1 LNEMGQSQS
10 ALDTWKKAV
19 ALQPDLGVS
28 LGERLQ
34 SEGKPEDAIAL
45 YQHAIAVQPNQVE
58 FYLKL
63 GNIFREQKQLDA
75 AIKSY
80 QQALEIDP
88 KLVEA
93 HLQLGEVL
101 GRKGEYEEAVSCC
114 QRALEVDHNS
124 AAAYTCL
131 AKVFILYGNRNEALS
146 CLYKSNQIKSVNLI
160 DSGKVPGIL
169 LNTLAKSGSF
179 YILEAIYKGLNINWM
194 PISAESEVIKRADIG
209 ILASGMNA
217 TQEHLH
223 PSSRNLCLISEV
235 LDKLVVHVRDPR
247 QATISWV
254 HHLIKTTR
262 EIKDVRSLLPAIPTA
277 ENYFSWSLT
286 EQISWQI
293 ESGYLP
299 IAISFIEGWLNAEAD
314 PSFYPEILFT
324 KYEDLAA
331 EPQAFFESILKFYKI
346 EKFPFTF
353 PEPPQQGK
361 LHYRKG
367 KADEW
372 REVFTP
378 EQAEKASSMIP
389 QRLFDRFGWPQR

>member
-1 LNEMGQSQS
+1 
-10 ALDTWKKAV
+10 
-19 ALQPDLGVS
+19 LQPDLGLS
-28 LGERLQ
+28 LGDRLQ

-45 YQHAIAVQPNQVE
+45 YQHAIAVQPDRVE

-101 GRKGEYEEAVSCC
+101 GRKGEYEEAVRHC
-114 QRALEVDHNS
+114 QQAWEIDHNS
-124 AAAYTCL
+124 AAAYTYL
-131 AKVFILYGNRNEALS
+131 GKVFILHGNRDEALS
-146 CLYKSNQIKSVNLI
+146 CLYKSNQIKSANLI
-160 DSGKVPGIL
+160 ALGQTPGIL
-169 LNTLAKSGSF
+169 LNTLPKSGSF

-194 PISAESEVIKRADIG
+194 PISAESEVIKRDDIA

-217 TQEHLH
+217 SQEHLH
-223 PSSRNLCLISEV
+223 ATSRNLCLISEF

-247 QATISWV
+247 QATLSWV

-262 EIKDVRSLLPAIPTA
+262 EIKDVISLLPAIPA
-277 ENYFSWSLT
+277 AKNYFSLSLT

-299 IAISFIEGWLNAEAD
+299 IAINFIEGWLNAEAD
-314 PSFYPEILFT
+314 PLFYPDILFT
-324 KYEDLAA
+324 KYEDLATD
-331 EPQAFFESILKFYKI
+331 PQAFFESILKFYNI

-367 KADEW
+367 RADEW
-372 REVFTP
+372 REVFTA
-378 EQAEKASSMIP
+378 EQVEKASSMIP
-389 QRLFDRFGWPQR
+389 QRLFDKFGWPPR